1 MWERQIAAEEACP
14 QFSSSIQ
21 RLLAGPHAS
30 IAGRRDLSGRECPAV
45 NFSG

>member
-1 MWERQIAAEEACP
+1 MWERQITAEEACP

-21 RLLAGPHAS
+21 RLPVGRHALT
-30 IAGRRDLSGRECPAV
+30 ARRHLSGRECQAV